1 MTLKF
6 YGKKTCITCQKAKAY
21 LEEAGL
27 AFEEI
32 PIEQT
37 PPSRA
42 LLESLVDAENIK
54 AALNT
59 RSKAY
64 KDKGLGEKIPAKQTV
79 IDWMLA
85 DPNLIKRPVIVKP
98 DGQASL
104 GFDPKHTPRFLK
116 G

>member
-6 YGKKTCITCQKAKAY
+6 YGKKSCVTCQKAKAY
-21 LEEAGL
+21 LEEAGV

-32 PIEQT
+32 AIEQT
-37 PPSRA
+37 PPPRA
-42 LLESLVDAENIK
+42 LLETLVEEGNIK

-64 KDKGLGEKIPAKQTV
+64 KEKGLGEKIPARQTV

-98 DGQASL
+98 DGRASL
-104 GFDPKHTPRFLK
+104 GFDPRETPRFLK